1 MRLGE
6 MLVQAGKITAAQLDE
21 TLKGQAIF
29 GGRFGTNLVEMGYL
43 DELDLA
49 EFLSQKIGV
58 AYAAPAELL
67 DIPPHIIKLIPFDY
81 VKKYKVVPI
90 ALNNRKVTLAM
101 VDPTDLHAID
111 EIAFA
116 TGYIIVP
123 VVAAE
128 LRIVTA
134 MEKYYGIKREVRY
147 ISVEGGSRGRAKHHA
162 THSAAPQ
169 PATPA
174 ARVVTAVPVPEMP
187 KATLEEWPADLEDE
201 VLDLPMLEELSLEVL
216 DQAETAPAAPAAPA
230 AAAPQAPV
238 APPAPPA
245 SPAPAAAAAAAAAAP
260 APAATA
266 ATATTVAAPAP
277 AAASPAPAPEAPAP
291 PISQPSTQ
299 QPTAIAPEPTLL
311 AELYQEEFEEPEQ
324 DYSLESVLV
333 GLAEADDRDWIAE
346 LITGHLGPQFK
357 RVAFF
362 LLRGGAATGWMAR
375 VDNKPVPEFEGL
387 ELSLNE
393 PSVLSVV
400 NESKSFFLGPM
411 PPTPGNQAIMEA
423 LKGGTPFNNL
433 LVPLLMMGRVVAVLY
448 VGGGSAPLDEKLP
461 EVQKLI
467 AKAAMAFEILILK
480 SKIMMT

>member
-6 MLVQAGKITAAQLDE
+6 MLVQAGKITPAQLDE

-58 AYAAPAELL
+58 AYAAPGELL

-81 VKKYKVVPI
+81 VKKYKVIPI

-134 MEKYYGIKREVRY
+134 MEKYYAIKREVRY
-147 ISVEGGSRGRAKHHA
+147 ISVEGGSRGRTRHHA
-162 THSAAPQ
+162 SHSAAPQ
-169 PATPA
+169 PAAPA
-174 ARVVTAVPVPEMP
+174 ARVMTAVPVPEAP
-187 KATLEEWPADLEDE
+187 KATLEEWPTNVEDE
-201 VLDLPMLEELSLEVL
+201 VLDLPMLEELSLDVL
-216 DQAETAPAAPAAPA
+216 QEAPAAPVAPAAPASVPPAAPPAAPAAATAPAAPAAPA
-230 AAAPQAPV
+230 PEAAAPLAT
-238 APPAPPA
+238 PAPEP
-245 SPAPAAAAAAAAAAP
+245 PAAAPTKP
-260 APAATA
+260 AT
-266 ATATTVAAPAP
+266 
-277 AAASPAPAPEAPAP
+277 
-291 PISQPSTQ
+291 
-299 QPTAIAPEPTLL
+299 IAPEPTAL

-362 LLRGGAATGWMAR
+362 LLRGGTATGWMAR
-375 VDNKPVPEFEGL
+375 VDNRPVPEFEGL
-387 ELSLNE
+387 ELSLIE
-393 PSVLSVV
+393 PSVLNVV
-400 NESKSFFLGPM
+400 NQSKSFFLGPM
-411 PPTPGNQAIMEA
+411 PPTPGNQSIMEA
-423 LKGGTPFNNL
+423 LGGGTPFNNL

-467 AKAAMAFEILILK
+467 TKAAMAFEILILK

>member
-49 EFLSQKIGV
+49 EFLSKKIGV

-67 DIPPHIIKLIPFDY
+67 DIPPHVIKLIPFDY
-81 VKKYKVVPI
+81 VKKYKAIPI
-90 ALNNRKVTLAM
+90 AINNRKVTLAM

-162 THSAAPQ
+162 SHSAAPQ
-169 PATPA
+169 PAAPA
-174 ARVVTAVPVPEMP
+174 ARVVTATPVPAAS
-187 KATLEEWPADLEDE
+187 KATLEEWPAHLEEE
-201 VLDLPMLEELSLEVL
+201 VIDLPMLEELSLDVL
-216 DQAETAPAAPAAPA
+216 DQAETAPAASAAPAAPA
-230 AAAPQAPV
+230 APATEATEAA
-238 APPAPPA
+238 PAPPVPQPPPA
-245 SPAPAAAAAAAAAAP
+245 SLAPAAAPVPPAAPTAP
-260 APAATA
+260 APSPQATEP
-266 ATATTVAAPAP
+266 PA
-277 AAASPAPAPEAPAP
+277 S
-291 PISQPSTQ
+291 Q
-299 QPTAIAPEPTLL
+299 QPATPAPEPTVL
-311 AELYQEEFEEPEQ
+311 AELYQEQFEEPEQ

-362 LLRGGAATGWMAR
+362 LLRGGTATGWMAR

-387 ELSLNE
+387 ELALNE
-393 PSVLSVV
+393 PSVLNVV
-400 NESKSFFLGPM
+400 HQSKSFFLGPM

>member
-67 DIPPHIIKLIPFDY
+67 DIPQHIIKLIPFDY

-169 PATPA
+169 PAAPA
-174 ARVVTAVPVPEMP
+174 ARVVTAAPVPEMP
-187 KATLEEWPADLEDE
+187 KATLEEWPTDLEDE
-201 VLDLPMLEELSLEVL
+201 VLDLPMLEELSMEVL
-216 DQAETAPAAPAAPA
+216 DQGGTAPA
-230 AAAPQAPV
+230 AAAAATPAAQ
-238 APPAPPA
+238 PPLSPPA
-245 SPAPAAAAAAAAAAP
+245 SPAPAVAAAAP
-260 APAATA
+260 A
-266 ATATTVAAPAP
+266 AP
-277 AAASPAPAPEAPAP
+277 PAPAPEATPAP
-291 PISQPSTQ
+291 EPPAGQPSTA
-299 QPTAIAPEPTLL
+299 PAATVPEPTVL
-311 AELYQEEFEEPEQ
+311 AELYQEELEEPEQ

-346 LITGHLGPQFK
+346 LITGHLGPQFR

-362 LLRGGAATGWMAR
+362 LLRGGSATGWMAR

-400 NESKSFFLGPM
+400 NQSKSFFLGPM

>member
-6 MLVQAGKITAAQLDE
+6 MLVKAGKITAAQLDE

-43 DELDLA
+43 DEQDLA
-49 EFLSQKIGV
+49 EFLSQKVGI
-58 AYAAPAELL
+58 AHAAPGQLL
-67 DIPPHIIKLIPFDY
+67 DIPPHIIKLIPVDY
-81 VKKYKVVPI
+81 VKKYKAVPI

-123 VVAAE
+123 VIAPE

-134 MEKYYGIKREVRY
+134 LEKYYGIKRDVRY
-147 ISVEGGSRGRAKHHA
+147 ISVEGGSRSRSRQHA
-162 THSAAPQ
+162 AHSAAPS

-174 ARVVTAVPVPEMP
+174 ARVVTAPPPPPEP
-187 KATLEEWPADLEDE
+187 TPTLGEWPAHVEE
-201 VLDLPMLEELSLEVL
+201 EILDLPMLEELSLAGLE
-216 DQAETAPAAPAAPA
+216 QPETTPPPAPLHPGAPAATPAAAPAASSTPA
-230 AAAPQAPV
+230 Q
-238 APPAPPA
+238 
-245 SPAPAAAAAAAAAAP
+245 AP
-260 APAATA
+260 APES
-266 ATATTVAAPAP
+266 APH
-277 AAASPAPAPEAPAP
+277 PAPAPPPAEPPQQTVTAAAPKPAP
-291 PISQPSTQ
+291 I
-299 QPTAIAPEPTLL
+299 
-311 AELYQEEFEEPEQ
+311 AELYREEMEEPEQ
-324 DYSLESVLV
+324 DYSLDSVLA

-362 LLRGGAATGWMAR
+362 LLRGGNATGWMAR

-387 ELSLNE
+387 ELSLSD
-393 PSVLSVV
+393 PSVLNVV
-400 NESKSFFLGPM
+400 NQSKSFFLGPM

-423 LKGGTPFNNL
+423 LGGGTPFNNL

-448 VGGGSAPLDEKLP
+448 VGGGRTPLDEKVP
-461 EVQKLI
+461 EIQKLI
-467 AKAAMAFEILILK
+467 SKAAMAFEILILR
-480 SKIMMT
+480 SKIMMS